1 MINTLVDFSYSKNM
15 LLHRINQ
22 ALFDEDHR
30 ISKQE
35 TSEDKSFDLSA
46 EMDTLSQLSDKLFM
60 TYYLGSSGELSQKK
74 G

>member
-1 MINTLVDFSYSKNM
+1 MINTLVCFSYSKNM

-35 TSEDKSFDLSA
+35 RLADKTFDLS
-46 EMDTLSQLSDKLFM
+46 SKII
-60 TYYLGSSGELSQKK
+60 YNKNP
-74 G
+74 